1 MATWSD
7 RSLKSR
13 RERGRSA
20 AVRYSGRLRN
30 PRQNLGSM
38 GRWVLCALIAL
49 LVAGMNYLPFPFVD
63 SCRDFLSYCFQPG
76 AAEGT
81 KLAVWADW
89 QPNAERLTAVWQRLT
104 GTGSAEDDDMLAY
117 PCTGRVSSGYGWRY
131 HPVTGQLEMHYGLDI
146 AAEEGTAV
154 QSAGAGTVAEVRNDD
169 KLGLCLIIDHGEGIS
184 TEYGHLQ
191 SVNVAVGA
199 KVTKGQSVAKIGK
212 TGVTNDTHLHFAVLV
227 NGQPDDPLPKLQ
239 KDR

>member
-1 MATWSD
+1 M
-7 RSLKSR
+7 
-13 RERGRSA
+13 G
-20 AVRYSGRLRN
+20 G
-30 PRQNLGSM
+30 M

-49 LVAGMNYLPFPFVD
+49 LVAGMNYLPFPVVD

-76 AAEGT
+76 AAVGT

-104 GTGSAEDDDMLAY
+104 GSGAEEEDDTLAY

-131 HPVTGQLEMHYGLDI
+131 HPVTGQLEMHYGIDI
-146 AAEEGTAV
+146 VADEGTAV
-154 QSAGAGTVAEVRNDD
+154 QSACSGIVSEVRNDET
-169 KLGLCLIIDHGEGIS
+169 LGLCLLISHDQGVS

-191 SVNVAVGA
+191 SVSVAIGA
-199 KVTKGQSVAKIGK
+199 EVTKGQEVGKVGK
-212 TGVTNDTHLHFAVLV
+212 TGVANEPHLHFAVLV

-239 KDR
+239 SDR